1 MYLYQNIFQCKQ
13 NLSTKSLPKFQP
25 SFHLCKKMIKCF
37 FFFKMSSE
45 SSSAL
50 FFFFLGNVNFLVFA
64 FVCQNSPLCRGPFP
78 PGVGPVLSQIQRAQ
92 LLNSQVYTT
101 QPCIYT
107 LFKQLSCLL
116 LASLVL
122 FHARLEA
129 GEIFPWNDASFLYGK

>member
-1 MYLYQNIFQCKQ
+1 MFF
-13 NLSTKSLPKFQP
+13 S
-25 SFHLCKKMIKCF
+25 KCF
-37 FFFKMSSE
+37 QNSVQCY
-45 SSSAL
+45 
-50 FFFFLGNVNFLVFA
+50 FLRNVNFLVFA

-101 QPCIYT
+101 HPRIYT
-107 LFKQLSCLL
+107 LFKWLQLSFLL

-129 GEIFPWNDASFLYGK
+129 GEIFPRNNASFSIGK